1 MPKEDPKVE
10 EKGGLFLVDPNPPG
24 RGSLP
29 AEDMFIYVKFTA
41 TERSRGIN
49 ESRDG
54 EINFIATEV
63 KYDASG
69 EPIKNLMGK
78 TESYATTNYTDIGGV
93 RNSNSSG
100 SLEGFGIR
108 NISIKYNAS
117 LVPQVDIDFTDVR
130 GSALFDIIE
139 QDNRK
144 SPYSLF
150 FKMPYPIFT
159 LTVKGYFGKPVV
171 YCLHMVNW
179 NSKFDSTTGNFDISA
194 NFLGFQQAFL
204 ADITIGN
211 IIGVNNTTQGQQAL
225 KNLPMEV
232 QDPIS
237 REDITLSSVPGY
249 GIGTPPLDV
258 FVKKISKL
266 QVDLEFLKTKS
277 EKYDKLKVINTQQK
291 KLKVIQSFIGKPLR
305 KDGGNTIPKDKP
317 TKPYDSIP
325 NTTTTT
331 NTAGIDAADDDFN
344 IGDDY
349 LSIRDYLIFKYSKL
363 ISVNQYMQTLN
374 NLLDDYQEFKVLNA
388 DKLNNISDGII
399 INGDRN
405 TDIFAI
411 GKEGNYLDGLEVKT
425 SSNEIIKLPKTNAP
439 KFTSTLESALD
450 LLKREL
456 VTTPPSINGEYDKK
470 NIDINNYIRPLKAGS
485 NFFKNDPVFILDFTK
500 MRSEIERMLID
511 IKVIIK
517 EQTKIVNTEINTEL
531 KKSIGFN
538 PTIKTVFTI
547 LCNNIQ
553 ALIQA
558 TFSVAESAE
567 KNNKKR
573 IKELKG
579 YYLDIES
586 SETGDYKNSTIYGFP
601 KIMSNDDE
609 GIVEKY
615 IGSKDLDLTPA
626 FFPEIPYIENIT
638 AGIVETSAELKRVK
652 KLTNKLSAGGTGK
665 NTWVPINP
673 IDVTQS
679 NPFTD
684 MNTIYSIK
692 TPEESYLEF
701 YKILFSRYSV
711 AKTYS
716 KMNPGM
722 LAKFGT
728 FDGINAKNSIIE
740 KTVLNVLS
748 DDIKDKSYQSI
759 INKGLSSEYLEVYN
773 GNTIIK
779 EIVGDTIKLNETPIS
794 GFRNINGED
803 VDYISI
809 EPPVKILS
817 TKYTL
822 WPEITDSESYK
833 SLYGEDRVAILKEK
847 SSKKYYISY
856 TNSTLLTVNACYSV
870 WSPVVNDKLQKPIPE
885 KGSPN
890 FIITGKDITLI
901 DGGLKLLENGTN
913 KTGTPIATNYINL
926 SGPGA
931 DATISIPQYLT
942 DTELWANNTDTKVRA
957 LLLLNTLPFVP
968 FQKIIDEVITKV
980 ITKEI
985 DGETTKI
992 IKLPYYYLAWVCG
1005 SLWRATQTID
1015 PISWT
1020 SEFEAVDQNM
1030 YINTIGKQKAYGT
1043 DTPTI
1048 SDSLLNL
1055 SGKTKDTL
1063 IKFFT
1068 DYVEGTDLDTD
1079 LQDEIIIYSKAETIE
1094 TKYNAGLSIC
1104 GLLDKEINL
1113 IIYASDIFTPMG
1125 ITSGLE
1131 VDSGFKNYYKSFKGK
1146 FSKDY
1151 VPEEETDPTLID
1163 RKNEQLEVIKLQI
1176 YNYFKNIYDK
1186 WIAGS
1191 TKENLSYNA
1200 CSTDGADLIDYFK
1213 FIDRGFNDIGNTAVI
1228 NLDSIT
1234 TISENMNTNAYF
1246 FISKLLRDSNFLF
1259 QIMPNYINYKDLNEV
1274 VDIFKP
1280 ITNISDRNTVSGP
1293 VYLCIYIGAS
1303 SEHLDI
1309 NEKSRYTFKNDGFS
1323 LFDNPPP
1330 DMVKKIEKKKSKLFG
1345 RKKIEKEKNDDY
1357 SLVGFRVAFGAENQT
1372 MFKSVSLNQQEHR
1385 ETGEYFAALTD
1396 LIDKRGGTQRT
1407 YQGTDLYRIFK
1418 TRSYKSEVEALGCM
1432 NIQPMMY
1439 FQLDNVPFFNGAYMI
1454 LNVTHNITP
1463 NHMTTTFSG
1472 LRQSK
1477 ILTPP
1482 VTEITTFLDSDL
1494 TDVLDGDDF
1503 TFSNRTDKNPD
1514 LYNIGVDLDKEPDTP
1529 FDQIITSDILVEIGV
1544 ESSDASAVSATLN
1557 QQLKLSINGVN
1568 SKSQLTMLLSNM
1580 LTKSRGNFQIVEP
1593 WSVIVEPTDNQLDY
1607 YSKDNP
1613 YGNPVNGEIYQNNL
1627 LTSTQLIQIGGPNEA
1642 EVTELSAST
1651 VAHKYRKRG
1660 YIPIIGV
1667 NEYYLANTYVNNI
1680 LPIIKATPKNIFN
1693 NPDLIDEDPILAVMV
1708 SIWKWKNTFND
1719 ENKSPFNYGNGGS
1732 AQNFT
1737 ETINILSGPTTS
1749 KDIYF
1754 QNFARVL
1761 FRFDLLG
1768 INIDGTPPK

>member
-1 MPKEDPKVE
+1 MPNKDPKVE
-10 EKGGLFLVDPNPPG
+10 KKGGLFLVDPNPPG
-24 RGSLP
+24 SGVLP

-41 TERSRGIN
+41 TERSRGIVTSTSIDNPIN

-54 EINFIATEV
+54 EINFVATEV

-78 TESYATTNYTDIGGV
+78 TESYATTNYTDIGGIK
-93 RNSNSSG
+93 NSYATG

-130 GSALFDIIE
+130 GSALFDVIE

-232 QDPIS
+232 QDPITG
-237 REDITLSSVPGY
+237 ENITLSSVPGY

-325 NTTTTT
+325 NTTTIT

-363 ISVNQYMQTLN
+363 LSVNQYMQTLN
-374 NLLDDYQEFKVLNA
+374 DLLNDYQEFKVLNA
-388 DKLNNISDGII
+388 GKLNNISDGII

-411 GKEGNYLDGLEVKT
+411 DKEGNYLDGLEVKT

-439 KFTSTLESALD
+439 KFSSTLESALD

-456 VTTPPSINGEYDKK
+456 VITPPSINGEYDIK
-470 NIDINNYIRPLKAGS
+470 NININNYIRPLKAGS

-567 KNNKKR
+567 KNNKSR

-601 KIMSNDDE
+601 KIMVSEDNSE
-609 GIVEKY
+609 LIEKY
-615 IGSKDLDLTPA
+615 VGSTDLGLSSA
-626 FFPEIPYIENIT
+626 SFPEISYIENIT

-652 KLTNKLSAGGTGK
+652 KLTSKLSAGGTG
-665 NTWVPINP
+665 NNSWVPINP
-673 IDVTQS
+673 IDITQS

-684 MNTIYSIK
+684 MNTIYSTK

-716 KMNPGM
+716 KMIPGM
-722 LAKFGT
+722 LSKFGT

-748 DDIKDKSYQSI
+748 DNIKDKSYQSI
-759 INKGLSSEYLEVYN
+759 INKGLSSEYLESYN

-779 EIVGDTIKLNETPIS
+779 EIVGDPIKLNETPIS
-794 GFRNINGED
+794 GFRSINGED
-803 VDYISI
+803 VEYISI
-809 EPPVKILS
+809 EPPGKILS
-817 TKYTL
+817 TNYTL

-833 SLYGEDRVAILKEK
+833 SLYGETRVEKLKEK
-847 SSKKYYISY
+847 SSKKYNISF
-856 TNSTLLTVNACYSV
+856 TNDTLLTVNACYSV
-870 WSPVVNDKLQKPIPE
+870 WAPGVNVKLQKPIPE
-885 KGSPN
+885 NGSRG
-890 FIITGKDITLI
+890 FDIKGKDITLI
-901 DGGLKLLENGTN
+901 DGGTKLLDNGTN

-931 DATISIPQYLT
+931 DSKFSPPQYVT
-942 DTELWANNTDTKVRA
+942 DTDLYNNNDNKVKA

-968 FQKIIDEVITKV
+968 FQKIIDEV

-1005 SLWRATQTID
+1005 SLWRATQTTD
-1015 PISWT
+1015 PITWT
-1020 SEFEAVDQNM
+1020 TEFTPVGKDR

-1068 DYVEGTDLDTD
+1068 DYVEAGNLDTE

-1104 GLLDKEINL
+1104 GLLNNEINL

-1131 VDSGFKNYYKSFKGK
+1131 VDSGFENYYSNFKSK

-1151 VPEEETDPTLID
+1151 VPEEEIDPTLID
-1163 RKNEQLEVIKLQI
+1163 RKNKQLEVIKLQI

-1274 VDIFKP
+1274 ADIFKP

-1309 NEKSRYTFKNDGFS
+1309 NEKSRYTFKNDSYS

-1330 DMVKKIEKKKSKLFG
+1330 DKKL
-1345 RKKIEKEKNDDY
+1345 
-1357 SLVGFRVAFGAENQT
+1357 L
-1372 MFKSVSLNQQEHR
+1372 SLNSFEMKK
-1385 ETGEYFAALTD
+1385 YAFVFIFS
-1396 LIDKRGGTQRT
+1396 LIVVILSKFITAV
-1407 YQGTDLYRIFK
+1407 F
-1418 TRSYKSEVEALGCM
+1418 
-1432 NIQPMMY
+1432 PMS
-1439 FQLDNVPFFNGAYMI
+1439 
-1454 LNVTHNITP
+1454 LNP
-1463 NHMTTTFSG
+1463 
-1472 LRQSK
+1472 
-1477 ILTPP
+1477 
-1482 VTEITTFLDSDL
+1482 
-1494 TDVLDGDDF
+1494 
-1503 TFSNRTDKNPD
+1503 
-1514 LYNIGVDLDKEPDTP
+1514 
-1529 FDQIITSDILVEIGV
+1529 
-1544 ESSDASAVSATLN
+1544 
-1557 QQLKLSINGVN
+1557 LSINL
-1568 SKSQLTMLLSNM
+1568 K
-1580 LTKSRGNFQIVEP
+1580 
-1593 WSVIVEPTDNQLDY
+1593 
-1607 YSKDNP
+1607 
-1613 YGNPVNGEIYQNNL
+1613 
-1627 LTSTQLIQIGGPNEA
+1627 
-1642 EVTELSAST
+1642 
-1651 VAHKYRKRG
+1651 
-1660 YIPIIGV
+1660 
-1667 NEYYLANTYVNNI
+1667 
-1680 LPIIKATPKNIFN
+1680 
-1693 NPDLIDEDPILAVMV
+1693 
-1708 SIWKWKNTFND
+1708 
-1719 ENKSPFNYGNGGS
+1719 
-1732 AQNFT
+1732 
-1737 ETINILSGPTTS
+1737 
-1749 KDIYF
+1749 
-1754 QNFARVL
+1754 
-1761 FRFDLLG
+1761 
-1768 INIDGTPPK
+1768 